1 MLTTRRARILT
12 AAGLALLIRLT
23 FPTPPAS
30 AEPQNVL
37 ILHAFEANMPINVMT
52 SQGLMPTLEAGGLGV
67 QNQFFEH
74 LDLARNPGPEHRRDL
89 AELMGH
95 RYRHRKIDLIITLYP
110 EALQFVLNEGQALFS
125 DAPVLALYL
134 PPGMRLPR
142 TDRLVIRHSLD
153 LDLRGRDFSFDLRT
167 FTMQAESGD
176 GKQGLTFDD
185 YGRKFVCTANS
196 AVQFLVYEDRYA
208 NRNPFYAPPRALVD
222 VALEPGETV
231 YRQIFLR
238 IIPEDPWRRVRNRWS
253 AEG

>member
-67 QNQFFEH
+67 KNQFFEH

-134 PPGMRLPR
+134 PDASRSRRRTAGSSVIPSRSTCAAPSRPR
-142 TDRLVIRHSLD
+142 SRSCP
-153 LDLRGRDFSFDLRT
+153 
-167 FTMQAESGD
+167 MPAASG
-176 GKQGLTFDD
+176 
-185 YGRKFVCTANS
+185 
-196 AVQFLVYEDRYA
+196 
-208 NRNPFYAPPRALVD
+208 
-222 VALEPGETV
+222 
-231 YRQIFLR
+231 
-238 IIPEDPWRRVRNRWS
+238 W
-253 AEG
+253 